1 MVKDFKD
8 KTETREHTLAAPTQ
22 HCMGR
27 LAQSSETRK
36 NKTKKIRHSV
46 RDEFWSLI
54 LISVAEE
61 ELFVRV

>member
-1 MVKDFKD
+1 MVKDLKD
-8 KTETREHTLAAPTQ
+8 KIETRARTLAAPIQ
-22 HCMGR
+22 HRMGR
-27 LAQSSETRK
+27 LAQSSKTRK